1 MPRVLAERVEVEL
14 SVDQL
19 LSAIRQLGPEERD
32 IIRDEL
38 ASDWSQRLDR
48 LLSQVWT
55 RVEQEPIADA
65 EIEREVEAV
74 RTARYARCG
83 R

>member
-1 MPRVLAERVEVEL
+1 MPRVLAERVEVVL

-19 LSAIRQLGPEERD
+19 LSAIRQLGPDERD
-32 IIRDEL
+32 IIRGEL

-55 RVEQEPIADA
+55 RVEREPITDT
-65 EIEREVEAV
+65 EIEREVEAA
-74 RTARYARCG
+74 RTARHARCG
-83 R
+83 H

>member
-19 LSAIRQLGPEERD
+19 LSAIRQLGPEERE
-32 IIRDEL
+32 IIRNEL

-48 LLSQVWT
+48 LLNQVWT
-55 RVEQEPIADA
+55 RVEQDPIADE
-65 EIEREVEAV
+65 EIEIEVEAV
-74 RTARYARCG
+74 RTARYAQRG

>member
-19 LSAIRQLGPEERD
+19 LSAIRQLGPEERG

-38 ASDWSQRLDR
+38 TSDWSQRLDR

-65 EIEREVEAV
+65 EIERE
-74 RTARYARCG
+74 G
-83 R
+83 LG